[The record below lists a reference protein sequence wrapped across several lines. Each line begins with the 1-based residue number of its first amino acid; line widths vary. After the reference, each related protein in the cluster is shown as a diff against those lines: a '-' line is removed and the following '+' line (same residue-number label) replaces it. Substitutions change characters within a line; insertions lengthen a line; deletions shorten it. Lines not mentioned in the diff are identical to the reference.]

1 MTIEVMK
8 ELGVNISHQR
18 SKDIQEFLGQAFDYV
33 ITVCDRARESCPI
46 FPEALNVR
54 YWSFEDPAAAPPE
67 TQRVVFCRVR
77 DEIMDRI
84 CQFLVEE
91 GGLTPDALQCYRC

>member
-1 MTIEVMK
+1 MTHEVMK

-18 SKDIQEFLGQAFDYV
+18 LKDIQEFLGQAFDYV

-54 YWSFEDPAAAPPE
+54 HWSFEDPAAAPPE

-77 DEIMDRI
+77 DEIMDRL